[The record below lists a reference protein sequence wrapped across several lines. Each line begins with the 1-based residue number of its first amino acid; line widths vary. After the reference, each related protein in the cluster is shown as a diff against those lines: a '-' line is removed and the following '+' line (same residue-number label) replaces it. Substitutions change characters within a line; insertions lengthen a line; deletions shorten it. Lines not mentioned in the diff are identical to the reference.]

1 MGRMNIHLNDDRDKK
16 LQRLKEKFSI
26 NSKEETIM
34 KLIDQFPEQNTEDI
48 IDVAKETNI
57 EETDIGDL
65 L

>member
-16 LQRLKEKFSI
+16 LHRLKEKFNI

-34 KLIDQFPEQNTEDI
+34 RLIDQFPEQQTEDQF
-48 IDVAKETNI
+48 DVAKET
-57 EETDIGDL
+57 DVGDL

>member
-16 LQRLKEKFSI
+16 LQDLKEKFNI

-34 KLIDQFPEQNTEDI
+34 RLIDKFPLEETEDQF
-48 IDVAKETNI
+48 DVAKET
-57 EETDIGDL
+57 DVGDL